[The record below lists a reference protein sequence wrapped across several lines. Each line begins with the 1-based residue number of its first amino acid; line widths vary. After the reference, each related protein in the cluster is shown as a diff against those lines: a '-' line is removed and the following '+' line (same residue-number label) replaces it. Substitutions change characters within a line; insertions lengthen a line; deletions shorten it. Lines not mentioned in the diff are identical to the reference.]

1 MASGRQLFS
10 SLCISLL
17 HFVCLT
23 NSQPLSFSRKLCI
36 NATGNFTTN
45 SAYKTNLETLLSSLS
60 SNSTTFPYGFYNSS
74 VGQPPDAVN
83 AIAYC
88 RGDVEEDDC
97 RQCVIDSS
105 HNLTQSCP
113 NKKEAIQWSD
123 SCMLRYSSRSILRK
137 VETGPRDVYCNAKNY
152 TDIDRFSDLR
162 RNLLDKARGEAAA
175 GGPFRKFGTGNARAP
190 EYKQMYVLVQCT
202 PDLTEAQCNE
212 CVEAATTYICNAS
225 QGSVIFTPSCNL
237 RHELYPFYQ
246 EASVDVQPKTL
257 KPPTGKD
264 DNTTKTVIII
274 GRLQNGQEIA
284 VKRLSKDSQQGELE
298 FTNEVVLVAKLQHRN
313 LVRLLDRV
321 KRANLD
327 WERRQKIITGVARG
341 VLYLHEDSRLR
352 IIHRDLKA
360 SNVLL
365 DKDMNPKISDFGLA
379 KLFALDET
387 QGSTSRI
394 VGT

>member
-10 SLCISLL
+10 SLCIILL

-23 NSQPLSFSRKLCI
+23 NSQPYSFSWNLCI
-36 NATGNFTTN
+36 DDTGNFTTN
-45 SAYKTNLETLLSSLS
+45 STYKTNLETLLSSLS
-60 SNSTTFPYGFYNSS
+60 SNRTTFPYGFYNSS
-74 VGQPPDAVN
+74 VGQTPDAVN

-97 RQCVIDSS
+97 RRCVIDSS

-123 SCMLRYSSRSILRK
+123 SCMLRYSSRSILRR
-137 VETGPRDVYCNAKNY
+137 VETGPPIVYCNANNY
-152 TDIDRFSDLR
+152 TDIDRFNDLLG
-162 RNLLDKARGEAAA
+162 NLLEKARGEAAA
-175 GGPFRKFGTGNARAP
+175 DGPFRKFGTVNATAP
-190 EYKQMYVLVQCT
+190 GFTRMYVLVQCT
-202 PDLTEAQCNE
+202 PDLTEAQCNV
-212 CVEAATTYICNAS
+212 CLDTAATYIQKFCDARR
-225 QGSVIFTPSCNL
+225 GSVIFTPSCNL
-237 RHELYPFYQ
+237 RHELYPFYKE
-246 EASVDVQPKTL
+246 EASVDVQ
-257 KPPTGKD
+257 PTGKD
-264 DNTTKTVIII
+264 DNTTRTVIII
-274 GRLQNGQEIA
+274 VIPTVIFLIIVCLSIFFMR
-284 VKRLSKDSQQGELE
+284 KRKKGKPEEKREDS
-298 FTNEVVLVAKLQHRN
+298 
-313 LVRLLDRV
+313 V

-341 VLYLHEDSRLR
+341 LLYLHEDSRLR